1 MEELDAQKKDEIP
14 KIKVPD
20 TPSITK
26 HTLKINGKTLNYT
39 ATTGYITLE
48 SETGE
53 ENAHIFYIAYTKD
66 GVNDPTTR
74 PVTFSFNGGP
84 GSSSVWLHL
93 GVLGPRRVAMTDD
106 GMSLPPPYQLVDNE
120 QTWLEESDLIF
131 IDPVTTGFSRAAE
144 EKKAKNYHGFR
155 GDINSVGH
163 FIRRYVS
170 DNKRWGSPKYI
181 IGESYGTTR
190 ASALS
195 SHLINKYGMYLNG
208 IILVSA
214 ITNFQTARFE
224 RGNDLPYILFLPTY
238 AASAY
243 YHKKLAKEYLD
254 MELSKF
260 LDEVEVFATGE
271 YTTALMKG
279 YKLGKE
285 ERQTIIDKLHQY
297 TGLSKTYIDRADLRI
312 NIHKFKKELLRTDYE
327 VIGRFDSRYK
337 MKDMNGNGEYA
348 EMDPSYQ
355 PTILGTF
362 GTLINDYLGRELEF
376 SSKLP
381 YNILTGRVH
390 PWDYSVFE
398 NKYVNT
404 SENLRKAMIMNP
416 HMKVWIANGYYD
428 LATPY
433 FATEY
438 TMDHLQME
446 KKLFDNIWMT
456 YYPAGH
462 MMYLLKESLI
472 QMKGEASKF
481 YKDSQKK

>member
-1 MEELDAQKKDEIP
+1 MEELEAQKKEEIP
-14 KIKVPD
+14 KVKVPD
-20 TPSITK
+20 TPSISQ
-26 HTLKINGKTLNYT
+26 HNLKIKGKTLNYT

-66 GVNDPTTR
+66 GVVDPTKR

-120 QTWLEESDLIF
+120 QTWLEESDLVF
-131 IDPVTTGFSRAAE
+131 IDPVTTGFSRAVE
-144 EKKAKNYHGFR
+144 EKKAKNYHGFN
-155 GDINSVGH
+155 GDISSVGH

-170 DNKRWGSPKYI
+170 DNKRWASPKYL

-195 SHLINKYGMYLNG
+195 SHLINNYGMYLNG

-224 RGNDLPYILFLPTY
+224 RGNDLPYALFLPTY

-254 MELSKF
+254 LELSEF
-260 LDEVEVFATGE
+260 LNEVENFAMSE
-271 YTTALMKG
+271 YTVALMKG
-279 YKLGKE
+279 FTLEKE
-285 ERQTIIDKLHQY
+285 ERENIINKLHKY

-312 NIHKFKKELLRTDYE
+312 NIHKFKKELLRTNYE

-337 MKDMNGNGEYA
+337 MIDMNGNGEYA
-348 EMDPSYQ
+348 ELDPSYQ
-355 PTILGTF
+355 PAVLGTF
-362 GTLINDYLGRELEF
+362 GTLINDYLGRELNF

-390 PWDYSVFE
+390 PWDYSSFE
-398 NKYVNT
+398 NKYINT
-404 SENLRKAMIMNP
+404 SDNLRKAMLMNP

-438 TMDHLQME
+438 TMNHLQLE

-472 QMKGEASKF
+472 QMKEEASKF
-481 YKDSQKK
+481 YKDSQNK